1 MAETTLP
8 AMITRIELDA
18 GAQVKEYLIEAKQ
31 GDKASRYVSIL
42 LKNDGKEYEP
52 PEGADI
58 VANFQKPSGKFCYNA
73 AMVHEGNRLL
83 VELTNQV
90 LAEPGTVYCDV
101 EIRSPDSTQVLT
113 SCAFTIQVG
122 KSYRNEAA
130 ILSSN
135 EMTAFDQ
142 KWAALNA
149 DMEEWATAER
159 LRQEAEA
166 ARIAAETAR
175 QNAEKARATAET
187 SRQAAENARESA
199 EAARQEN
206 TRQAV
211 QNAQNATQAATSA
224 AARAEAALQNQ
235 EQLAQTLA
243 AAQAAQTAAE
253 TAQGK
258 AETAQGK
265 AETAQ
270 AAAQT
275 AKTAAETAQGKA
287 ETAQSKAETAQTA
300 AQTAKTAAETAQSK
314 AETAQGKAES
324 AAASAAEYAGLSKG
338 AWYGV
343 EFSGSTSA
351 GTRTGAA
358 KDFVFTPATDT
369 SEGQNDFDAVYPWAG
384 MRRCCCTLNGDGT
397 VKVNAYKGQPGYI
410 EDGTN
415 GEVLVEVPLF
425 YVKGMVDVDPQI
437 SMLPLPGF
445 RAPRKFRNADGS
457 LKQRCYLRAFPGYVG
472 SDGKLHSIAGVVPS
486 GNKTISAF
494 LTAARQWGEKYC
506 IETSADVEVML
517 YLMIVVY
524 GSRNFQTKVNGCVS
538 LYATNIAITAA
549 AESANTV
556 TTAAGAL
563 QVGDVI
569 SIGTGG
575 ENESVAY
582 RRIVTAVD
590 GAVATFD
597 GDPVTTTTN
606 HKVWRIMQA
615 TGTANGVL
623 GTCGSR
629 VSNSDGK
636 HSFVFYGLE
645 NPLYGNQWR
654 FECDWK
660 LIDGVP
666 YYCDDPTKY
675 QWTSATDYTKL
686 DTLTLPGEGWA
697 VKLQADERAPWLQ
710 ITAAVGG
717 SSGTFLA
724 DYFWINK
731 SGVRIV
737 RRGAY
742 SSGGGGA
749 GPFCVYL
756 SGDASLSW
764 WDSGG
769 DLSIPG

>member
-1 MAETTLP
+1 MPEKVIHEIRLNQYSAVP
-8 AMITRIELDA
+8 ADRTRRFSLGTKDSYGVEQLRIVPGEGWDGLTITA
-18 GAQVKEYLIEAKQ
+18 TFH
-31 GDKASRYVSIL
+31 
-42 LKNDGKEYEP
+42 P
-52 PEGADI
+52 PEGEAVQVLVPADGLIDVPPEATRSGSELPLKYGKI
-58 VANFQKPSGKFCYNA
+58 VFAGVADGVQRISCNLPYTVMEHAHTFGGISTGPAPDVISQILASTLEDRKAAAASAAQAADAASSADASARAAAESEAGSKTHAGNA
-73 AMVHEGNRLL
+73 ASSAG
-83 VELTNQV
+83 
-90 LAEPGTVYCDV
+90 AAYA
-101 EIRSPDSTQVLT
+101 SASTAST
-113 SCAFTIQVG
+113 KAS
-122 KSYRNEAA
+122 EAA
-130 ILSSN
+130 ASADEADKKADEAAKSAS
-135 EMTAFDQ
+135 TATTR
-142 KWAALNA
+142 AADAANSA
-149 DMEEWATAER
+149 EWASQKASAAE
-159 LRQEAEA
+159 LSAQGAAASAIEAEQSKSA
-166 ARIAAETAR
+166 SAQSA
-175 QNAEKARATAET
+175 
-187 SRQAAENARESA
+187 SAAENAKALSETARSKA
-199 EAARQEN
+199 EAAQ
-206 TRQAV
+206 
-211 QNAQNATQAATSA
+211 S
-224 AARAEAALQNQ
+224 
-235 EQLAQTLA
+235 
-243 AAQAAQTAAE
+243 
-253 TAQGK
+253 
-258 AETAQGK
+258 
-265 AETAQ
+265 
-270 AAAQT
+270 
-275 AKTAAETAQGKA
+275 KA
-287 ETAQSKAETAQTA
+287 ETAQSKAEA
-300 AQTAKTAAETAQSK
+300 
-314 AETAQGKAES
+314 

-384 MRRCCCTLNGDGT
+384 MRRCCCTLNSDGT

-472 SDGKLHSIAGVVPS
+472 SDSKLHSIAGVVPS

-506 IETSADVEVML
+506 IGTSADVEVML

-524 GSRNFQTKVNGCVS
+524 GTRNAQEKINGCVS
-538 LYATNIAITAA
+538 LYATNIAITAV

-556 TTAAGAL
+556 TTAAGTL

-597 GDPVTTTTN
+597 GDPVTTTTD

-615 TGTANGVL
+615 TGTANDVL

-636 HSFVFYGLE
+636 HSFIFYGLE

-660 LIDGVP
+660 LIDGEV

-675 QWTSATDYTKL
+675 QWTSATDYIKL

-717 SSGTFLA
+717 SSGTYLA
-724 DYFWINK
+724 DHFYINK

-737 RRGAY
+737 RRGAT

-749 GPFCVYL
+749 GAFCVYL
-756 SGDASLSW
+756 DYGAAGSG
-764 WDSGG
+764 WDGGG

>member
-1 MAETTLP
+1 MDLITTAAAVYTPPAERVLHSTQAYLGDQRPPSTPVRLTQYDQTLP
-8 AMITRIELDA
+8 LLAARLLA
-18 GAQVKEYLIEAKQ
+18 GGQPYAV
-31 GDKASRYVSIL
+31 
-42 LKNDGKEYEP
+42 
-52 PEGADI
+52 PEGGA
-58 VANFQKPSGKFCYNA
+58 VNVRLKKPDGTYVYNPA
-73 AMVHEGNRLL
+73 LGV
-83 VELTNQV
+83 
-90 LAEPGTVYCDV
+90 
-101 EIRSPDSTQVLT
+101 DSTRSTAYIAVTPQMT
-113 SCAFTIQVG
+113 ICAG
-122 KSYRNEAA
+122 
-130 ILSSN
+130 
-135 EMTAFDQ
+135 
-142 KWAALNA
+142 
-149 DMEEWATAER
+149 
-159 LRQEAEA
+159 
-166 ARIAAETAR
+166 RIAAVLEVVSDGGVACTGALMLDIEPNPVPESAIESLDEYAAVT
-175 QNAEKARATAET
+175 QLAAAAAAAATA
-187 SRQAAENARESA
+187 AAESEKSA
-199 EAARQEN
+199 LASQTAA
-206 TRQAV
+206 AGSASA
-211 QNAQNATQAATSA
+211 AQDSA
-224 AARAEAALQNQ
+224 AAAQSSQTAAGASASAAAKS
-235 EQLAQTLA
+235 EEA
-243 AAQAAQTAAE
+243 AAQSRNTAAGSAAAAQSSQTAAE

-258 AETAQGK
+258 AETAQSAAQAAKTAAETAQGK

-287 ETAQSKAETAQTA
+287 ETAQ
-300 AQTAKTAAETAQSK
+300 
-314 AETAQGKAES
+314 GKAEA

-338 AWYGV
+338 AGYGV

-384 MRRCCCTLNGDGT
+384 MRRCCCTLNADGT

-494 LTAARQWGEKYC
+494 LTAARQWGETYC
-506 IETSADVEVML
+506 IETSADAEVML

-524 GSRNFQTKVNGCVS
+524 GTRNFQAKINGCVS
-538 LYATNIAITAA
+538 LYATNIAVTAA
-549 AESANTV
+549 AESANIV
-556 TTAAGAL
+556 TTAAGTL

-590 GAVATFD
+590 GAVAIFD
-597 GDPVTTTTN
+597 GDPVTITTD
-606 HKVWRIMQA
+606 HKVLRIMQA
-615 TGTANGVL
+615 TGTANDVL

-629 VSNSDGK
+629 VSNNDGK
-636 HSFVFYGLE
+636 HSFIFYGLE

-675 QWTSATDYTKL
+675 QWSSATDYTKL
-686 DTLTLPGEGWA
+686 NTLTLPDGGLA
-697 VKLQADERAPWLQ
+697 VSLQADERAPWLQ

-717 SSGTFLA
+717 SSGTYLS
-724 DYFWINK
+724 DYFYINK

-737 RRGAY
+737 RRGAG
-742 SSGGGGA
+742 SNGGGYA
-749 GPFCVYL
+749 GPFGVDFTN
-756 SGDASLSW
+756 GASW
-764 WDSGG
+764 FGWNSGG